1 VALLR
6 DDTAAPGRF
15 LGIDLR
21 TPSRLPPVGGRVEVA
36 CGGRKMV
43 RPVAAGGSYLSSHDP
58 RILFSLPPGDAPA
71 DVTIHWPSGR
81 VDTLTLEADA
91 YWRILEGAA
100 PVRVA
105 PGS

>member
-1 VALLR
+1 
-6 DDTAAPGRF
+6 
-15 LGIDLR
+15 
-21 TPSRLPPVGGRVEVA
+21 
-36 CGGRKMV
+36 
-43 RPVAAGGSYLSSHDP
+43 VAAGGSYLSSHDP

-100 PVRVA
+100 PVRVD